1 MKDLTKVEEQFH
13 YFNITSGVDSVFGN
27 WAVSNDGDV
36 VNCLYPYAIM
46 GIHLD
51 EQNWVE
57 KIQAKVW
64 FKDEC
69 TDNLIM
75 AINRAGSIKRNK

>member
-75 AINRAGSIKRNK
+75 AIKRAGSIKNS

>member
-57 KIQAKVW
+57 KIQTKVW

-75 AINRAGSIKRNK
+75 AINRAGSIKKNK

>member
-46 GIHLD
+46 RIHLD

-57 KIQAKVW
+57 KLQAKVW
-64 FKDEC
+64 FKEEC
-69 TDNLIM
+69 TENLIM
-75 AINRAGSIKRNK
+75 AIKRAGSIKNS